1 MLEPIDVKENAR
13 DAPTKQ
19 VEASKDND
27 SSDTNTPIANFK
39 KKPNE
44 NTKPESKLIDRAF
57 VQGNLIDMGNLRD
70 NFNPFMQS
78 QYYIRTYDLDLN
90 TNMELKVETSLL
102 GNQNQISLTKAR
114 LKSISILA
122 HKRSMNRKGMQ
133 NLVKLKKHTEFN
145 LFYDRNNI
153 KYSLN
158 FEDRN
163 KRTINLVP
171 HLNYHGLLSI
181 YNAIREDLKS
191 GSLLFESSFYVA
203 IDYKWTFLNFLE
215 FEKKLTKIKLIHSPE
230 SKYFYYLSISKNINE
245 LLKTLIDTR
254 QLKEF
259 IR

>member
-1 MLEPIDVKENAR
+1 MENR
-13 DAPTKQ
+13 D
-19 VEASKDND
+19 SLD
-27 SSDTNTPIANFK
+27 SNTPIANFK
-39 KKPNE
+39 KKPNKI
-44 NTKPESKLIDRAF
+44 NKPIDHAF
-57 VQGNLIDMGNLRD
+57 IQDNLIDMGNLKD
-70 NFNPFMQS
+70 NLNPFIQS
-78 QYYIRTYDLDLN
+78 QFYIRTYELDLN
-90 TNMELKVETSLL
+90 ASMEVKVETNVL
-102 GNQNQISLTKAR
+102 GNQNQILLTKAN

-133 NLVKLKKHTEFN
+133 NLIKLKKHTDFN

-181 YNAIREDLKS
+181 YNAIKEDPKS
-191 GSLLFESSFYVA
+191 GRLLFESSFYVA

-215 FEKKLTKIKLIHSPE
+215 FEKKLTKIKLIHSPGLRHL
-230 SKYFYYLSISKNINE
+230 YYLSISKNINE
-245 LLKTLIDTR
+245 LLKTLIDTK

-259 IR
+259 IK

>member
-1 MLEPIDVKENAR
+1 MVEPIDTKESTNDESLPA
-13 DAPTKQ
+13 
-19 VEASKDND
+19 EA
-27 SSDTNTPIANFK
+27 PIANFK

-44 NTKPESKLIDRAF
+44 ITKPKSKLINHTFIQD
-57 VQGNLIDMGNLRD
+57 NLIDMGNLRD

-90 TNMELKVETSLL
+90 ANMELKVETSLL
-102 GNQNQISLTKAR
+102 GNQNQILITKAH

-133 NLVKLKKHTEFN
+133 NLIKLKKHTEFN

-158 FEDRN
+158 FEDKN

-171 HLNYHGLLSI
+171 HLNYHSLLSI
-181 YNAIREDLKS
+181 YNAIKEDLKC

-230 SKYFYYLSISKNINE
+230 SKHFYYLSISKNISE

-259 IR
+259 IK